1 MTGKRHDSFFSKSS
15 IGSLPR
21 SLQKKV
27 IERWQRAIPWLARP
41 AQIGVI
47 KEKYEWKPRDSQKP
61 PTADSRVWLLLAGR
75 GFGKTRTGAE
85 YVRAAVETG
94 RARRFALV
102 APTAIDALS
111 IIIDGDSSYLCVGP
125 THRL

>member
-1 MTGKRHDSFFSKSS
+1 MTGKRRDSFFSKSS

-41 AQIGVI
+41 PQIGVI

-61 PTADSRVWLLLAGR
+61 PTADWRVWLLLPGH
-75 GFGKTRTGAE
+75 GFGKTRTAAE
-85 YVRAAVETG
+85 YVHAAFQTERTLHIELG
-94 RARRFALV
+94 C
-102 APTAIDALS
+102 PS
-111 IIIDGDSSYLCVGP
+111 
-125 THRL
+125 